1 MQAEQELLQQK
12 AMFRAFENTTVK
24 TKKQLKKEMDE
35 FPSLD
40 GAAEFLEKKQAV
52 EEVKEVENSIFEEK
66 RA

>member
-1 MQAEQELLQQK
+1 VQAEQELLQQK
-12 AMFRAFENTTVK
+12 AMFKAFENTTVK
-24 TKKQLKKEMDE
+24 KKKQLKKEMDE

-40 GAAEFLEKKQAV
+40 GAADFLEKKQAI

>member
-12 AMFRAFENTTVK
+12 AMFKAFENTTVK
-24 TKKQLKKEMDE
+24 KKKQLKKEMDE

-40 GAAEFLEKKQAV
+40 GAADFLEKKQAI

-66 RA
+66 RV